1 MLKSI
6 LKSFAVA
13 AVAASVAQAHAG
25 TVTYNS
31 QAAFNAATTGV
42 TSYNIPAPAG
52 VLQLV
57 SSPYTISPL
66 TFSVRSDES
75 LFLANDG
82 VYGAG
87 QTYLEAFAY
96 SGPASENIALA
107 GASALGFTVGTFFGA
122 DTVSVDVNGVLAST
136 FSTPGGSPDS
146 VFFGV
151 TDTTPITSLSFS
163 ILRPEIDI
171 LNFQVGSL
179 GSPSPSPVPEPSSLV
194 LLGTGILAA
203 LGASGTLRSKLLR
216 A

>member
-6 LKSFAVA
+6 LKSIAVA

-25 TVTYNS
+25 TVTYSS

-42 TSYNIPAPAG
+42 TSYNIPTPAG
-52 VLQLV
+52 SGQRV

-66 TFSVRSDES
+66 TFSVRSGES
-75 LFLANDG
+75 LSLQNDG
-82 VYGAG
+82 FYGAG
-87 QTYLEAFAY
+87 QTYLEANSSSSAN
-96 SGPASENIALA
+96 ENIALA
-107 GASALGFTVGTFFGA
+107 GASALGFTVGTFNGA

-163 ILRPEIDI
+163 LADSEIDI

-179 GSPSPSPVPEPSSLV
+179 ASPSPVPEPSSLV
-194 LLGTGILAA
+194 LLATGILAA